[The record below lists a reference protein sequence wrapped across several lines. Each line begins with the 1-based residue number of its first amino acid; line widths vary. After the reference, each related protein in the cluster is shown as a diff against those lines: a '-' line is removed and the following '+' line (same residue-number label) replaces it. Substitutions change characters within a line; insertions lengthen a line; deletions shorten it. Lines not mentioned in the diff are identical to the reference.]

1 MSAPSRW
8 DTLRQ
13 HRSGSISAGS
23 APAPPPAPASR
34 MEQQEV
40 QSAMLSGSRK
50 QLTQADFVALE
61 SQVKVLRGECRDNRQ
76 LVGEVQAE
84 NKQLRGALDELN
96 HRVATST
103 ARLTQQFDD
112 LRQSMEQRLGAITLE
127 SQATARELA
136 ALQTRVALLASSQ
149 ESASGMAHE
158 HASQLK
164 DVAVLRTQQ
173 TFLQQSVER
182 SEQSALE
189 TSRLMTQLRAE
200 LAGLQQRH
208 AALASKRLGTTRANA
223 HTLVASHSVEL
234 GATYYIRRHLQRRV
248 TSHARQAAAASSTR
262 RTRRSTAR
270 YVASWRTRRRVSKP
284 SSLGLP
290 RRTGPP
296 PPRRRT
302 ARS

>member
-1 MSAPSRW
+1 
-8 DTLRQ
+8 
-13 HRSGSISAGS
+13 
-23 APAPPPAPASR
+23 

-149 ESASGMAHE
+149 ESASGMAH
-158 HASQLK
+158 
-164 DVAVLRTQQ
+164 
-173 TFLQQSVER
+173 
-182 SEQSALE
+182 
-189 TSRLMTQLRAE
+189 
-200 LAGLQQRH
+200 
-208 AALASKRLGTTRANA
+208 
-223 HTLVASHSVEL
+223 
-234 GATYYIRRHLQRRV
+234 
-248 TSHARQAAAASSTR
+248 
-262 RTRRSTAR
+262 
-270 YVASWRTRRRVSKP
+270 
-284 SSLGLP
+284 
-290 RRTGPP
+290 
-296 PPRRRT
+296 
-302 ARS
+302 